1 MNECDDNSEKFNAI
15 IHTYTYIIR
24 KKDAKLSYILR

>member
-15 IHTYTYIIR
+15 IHTSVIR
-24 KKDAKLSYILR
+24 EKDAKLSYILR